1 MSNSLSLSSTL
12 ISDLDTN
19 SLSTGPCRV
28 NHGRVIHPLNWNT
41 RQIQGYRAEVVDY
54 SNYVSSV
61 RGEPMADTSESLLD
75 DLVLQKDIDSLWYW
89 AKENNRDEMENHL
102 DKAFKN
108 LIKTIEF
115 QLKQKIFIW
124 YTKRSTREGNVTFI
138 NLLIGGKSLALNPQ
152 ILISTERMP
161 FLIYNS
167 LLYNTELRG
176 MFRDISWNI
185 KEINDRKDPRKWGA
199 IDGYNLACLIAL
211 AQVQEGQVIKAA
223 RAHGLS
229 LDTHQEYKVHLV
241 TPATPQI
248 GLLLFSATISSRYL
262 AAFLSSSLDRFDKD
276 LVIRK
281 EFFDLSPT
289 RIQEKRRN
297 LISRFAGI
305 MEAAYMNH
313 KILGLLNNSRNTVA
327 QGTPVPTAQR
337 RPDGILKYNHAGG
350 AESANQ
356 VRKKN
361 RVAFPPGVK
370 LG

>member
-124 YTKRSTREGNVTFI
+124 YTK
-138 NLLIGGKSLALNPQ
+138 
-152 ILISTERMP
+152 
-161 FLIYNS
+161 
-167 LLYNTELRG
+167 
-176 MFRDISWNI
+176 
-185 KEINDRKDPRKWGA
+185 
-199 IDGYNLACLIAL
+199 
-211 AQVQEGQVIKAA
+211 
-223 RAHGLS
+223 
-229 LDTHQEYKVHLV
+229 
-241 TPATPQI
+241 
-248 GLLLFSATISSRYL
+248 
-262 AAFLSSSLDRFDKD
+262 
-276 LVIRK
+276 
-281 EFFDLSPT
+281 
-289 RIQEKRRN
+289 
-297 LISRFAGI
+297 
-305 MEAAYMNH
+305 
-313 KILGLLNNSRNTVA
+313 
-327 QGTPVPTAQR
+327 
-337 RPDGILKYNHAGG
+337 
-350 AESANQ
+350 
-356 VRKKN
+356 
-361 RVAFPPGVK
+361 
-370 LG
+370 